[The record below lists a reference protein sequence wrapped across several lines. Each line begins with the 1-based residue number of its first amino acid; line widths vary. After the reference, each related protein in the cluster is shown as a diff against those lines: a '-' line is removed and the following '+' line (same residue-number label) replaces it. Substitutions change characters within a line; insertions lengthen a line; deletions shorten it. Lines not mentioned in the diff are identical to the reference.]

1 MKHIK
6 TFENFLNEGR
16 KTPLEDNSK
25 IQNGEQVCQDMIGI
39 VKKYAK
45 LDTRHFNKFIKKMV
59 EDDPYIDDVT
69 MADQVTDFY
78 HLLLDYVAIDSP
90 MSISGT
96 DEEKIKNE
104 LVQLLMSNGI
114 KFS

>member
-1 MKHIK
+1 MEHILN
-6 TFENFLNEGR
+6 FDDFLNEGR
-16 KTPLEDNSK
+16 RNPLEDNSK

-39 VKKYAK
+39 VKKYAF

-59 EDDPYIDDVT
+59 EDDPYIEDVT
-69 MADQVTDFY
+69 MADQVIDFY

-90 MSISGT
+90 MSVS
-96 DEEKIKNE
+96 DSEEEKIKNG